1 MKLKQ
6 RIMLVFTKI
15 FLYTLSSFEYSD
27 TPLKKVIVYIKNI
40 ERISEF
46 LSNIVESFQKYFFP
60 YPNNVTSQDIIAF
73 CPLPYQE

>member
-46 LSNIVESFQKYFFP
+46 SSNIVESFQKYFFP
-60 YPNNVTSQDIIAF
+60 YPNNVTSPDIIAF
-73 CPLPYQE
+73 SPLPYQE

>member
-6 RIMLVFTKI
+6 RLMLVFTKI

-27 TPLKKVIVYIKNI
+27 TPLKRIVIVYIKNI

-46 LSNIVESFQKYFFP
+46 SSNIVESFQKISFLIL
-60 YPNNVTSQDIIAF
+60 TM
-73 CPLPYQE
+73 